1 MKELWEQ
8 VPRLL
13 WEQTHKTPPETG
25 TVDWSNALSCF
36 ASILRTAFSVRPRT
50 TG

>member
-13 WEQTHKTPPETG
+13 WEQTHKTPSEMG
-25 TVDWSNALSCF
+25 TADWNNAHSS
-36 ASILRTAFSVRPRT
+36 AVPPAARA
-50 TG
+50 GGA